1 MSRAS
6 QNNKKYIDYQN
17 KENIN
22 YPNNYTDKKSTQN
35 YKFFRQAVNHSS
47 LSLNP
52 KTNNKV
58 ISNNLYT
65 TKGNT
70 NNNHHKN
77 NSFDKTLNNKD
88 DKYITMNDILGEKC
102 KLNLDILRTFYT
114 KYEKSK
120 TSKKK
125 MGIIKTYGVNTYQ
138 GTVRNYNEDR
148 VSIIINMNR
157 PNNYHKKN
165 WPKISFFGIYDGHGG
180 DTCSE
185 YLKDNLHKLICSNN
199 EFFPDNIP
207 EAIKLGFQKAEK
219 EFINNYSLNDK
230 KQIIDK
236 SGSCAVIILIID
248 KKIYVANVGDSRCL
262 LSTEN
267 GKKYIEVTQ
276 DHKPNAP
283 NEIKRIKRYG
293 GYIYQSETLINT
305 INNPDING
313 KILKGPFRVVP
324 GRLSVSRTIG
334 DAEAKLEKFGGNPNV
349 IIPDPDIFCY
359 DLDKNNIDFFILGCD
374 GVYDQMSSKEVLDCA
389 WMILNEKEHPLVK
402 QIKDIHNQSGL
413 IVDLILKSALT
424 RKSFDNVTCLFIAFK
439 ELGVQF
445 IEQNEKNNKKENN
458 YSKNNTNEK
467 RKSYNY
473 NISPIT
479 PLSKPSNL
487 KDKKNFEK
495 PIIIERKTE
504 TSIKNNEK
512 YNNTKDDYKNNRN
525 DDNKNNRNNNYFYL
539 SSYISPSNN
548 KKYPSSKT
556 DYKIRNVKLN
566 NNATENKIN
575 ISLVNNKNEVNNNI
589 NNNITIIRL
598 THSKIHTNSND
609 YIKTNQS
616 FTKSNSYSID
626 KYNNKNNNQNT
637 RKANIT
643 SYNNNTYTS
652 SNTSINKRISE
663 GSLLNRKNSSIGKIN
678 EESPYINNNTTY
690 QFKHTQRYNNYQ
702 DTKDNKNNRKNLNST
717 NNSVSLNNINYNK
730 NNTYSI
736 RNNNHPYSTSNIYI
750 VSTQG
755 NNYSSIRKNNINLNE
770 QNKNQGQIR
779 NYYNNNNTYSSISIR
794 NSHNKKRIEFLNN
807 NKTINNNNNNNI
819 NNNVNNNNLLIS
831 NEKLIF
837 SQRNQRI
844 STKNIKEEESVTQ
857 NTNYRLNLQIG
868 DKGRILLN
876 SNSNK
881 NHNYN
886 ILSNYNK
893 QSHIYK
899 SSDKNYQNYS
909 HNTVRNTTNKYTNNN
924 YSIIE
929 TNNSKKDIENKNVNN
944 YNAKEGHRYNDQKS
958 TQKEVI
964 NTNINENN
972 NDRNIINRRIK
983 NNEYSS
989 GKENDKNENKKII
1002 IKARYYRQ
1010 RY

>member
-1 MSRAS
+1 MSKTS
-6 QNNKKYIDYQN
+6 QNNRKYIDYQN

-22 YPNNYTDKKSTQN
+22 YPNNYTDKKPTPN
-35 YKFFRQAVNHSS
+35 NKFFRQAANHSS

-52 KTNNKV
+52 KTNNQA

-65 TKGNT
+65 TKENT
-70 NNNHHKN
+70 NNNHRKN

-102 KLNLDILRTFYT
+102 KLNIDILRAFYT
-114 KYEKSK
+114 KYEQSK

-148 VSIIINMNR
+148 VSIIINMNK

-165 WPKISFFGIYDGHGG
+165 CPKISFFGIYDGHGG
-180 DTCSE
+180 EGCSE
-185 YLKDNLHKLICSNN
+185 YLRDNLHKLICSNN

-219 EFINNYSLNDK
+219 EFINKYSLNDK
-230 KQIIDK
+230 KEIIDK

-293 GYIYQSETLINT
+293 GYIYQSETVINT

-334 DAEAKLEKFGGNPNV
+334 DVEAKLEKFGGNPNV

-359 DLDKNNIDFFILGCD
+359 DLDKNDIDFFILGCD
-374 GVYDQMSSKEVLDCA
+374 GVYDQMSSNEVLDCA

-445 IEQNEKNNKKENN
+445 TEQNENNNKKENN
-458 YSKNNTNEK
+458 YSKNNTNDK

-479 PLSKPSNL
+479 TLSKPSDI
-487 KDKKNFEK
+487 KDKKNLEK
-495 PIIIERKTE
+495 TSIIERKAE
-504 TSIKNNEK
+504 TSIKNNTK
-512 YNNTKDDYKNNRN
+512 YNNNKDDYKNNGN
-525 DDNKNNRNNNYFYL
+525 DDNKNKRNNNNFYL
-539 SSYISPSNN
+539 SSYISSSNN
-548 KKYPSSKT
+548 KKYPSSNT

-566 NNATENKIN
+566 NSTTDNKIN
-575 ISLVNNKNEVNNNI
+575 ISLVNNKNEFNNNI
-589 NNNITIIRL
+589 NKNNITNIRL
-598 THSKIHTNSND
+598 THTKIQTNPID

-616 FTKSNSYSID
+616 FTKSNSYSIG
-626 KYNNKNNNQNT
+626 KYNNRNNNQNT
-637 RKANIT
+637 RKTNVT

-663 GSLLNRKNSSIGKIN
+663 GNLLNRKNSSTGKIN
-678 EESPYINNNTTY
+678 EESSYINNNTTY
-690 QFKHTQRYNNYQ
+690 QFKHTQKYNNYQ
-702 DTKDNKNNRKNLNST
+702 DTKDNKNNRKILNSA
-717 NNSVSLNNINYNK
+717 NNSVSLNNINYNI

-736 RNNNHPYSTSNIYI
+736 RNNNHPNSTSNIYI
-750 VSTQG
+750 VATPG

-779 NYYNNNNTYSSISIR
+779 NYNNNNINNTYSSISIR
-794 NSHNKKRIEFLNN
+794 NANNKKKIEFLNN
-807 NKTINNNNNNNI
+807 NKLNNNNNNNI
-819 NNNVNNNNLLIS
+819 NNNNNNNLLIS
-831 NEKLIF
+831 NVKSIF
-837 SQRNQRI
+837 SQRNPRI
-844 STKNIKEEESVTQ
+844 STKNIKEESVTQ
-857 NTNYRLNLQIG
+857 NTNYRLNLQID
-868 DKGRILLN
+868 DKERILSN

-881 NHNYN
+881 NNNYN
-886 ILSNYNK
+886 ILSNQNK

-899 SSDKNYQNYS
+899 SSDKNYQNYG
-909 HNTVRNTTNKYTNNN
+909 HNTVRNTTNKYIYNN

-929 TNNSKKDIENKNVNN
+929 NNNNKKDLENKNINN
-944 YNAKEGHRYNDQKS
+944 NNVKEGYRYNEQQS
-958 TQKEVI
+958 TKKEDI

-972 NDRNIINRRIK
+972 NDRNNINRRIK

-989 GKENDKNENKKII
+989 GKEKDKNENKKII
-1002 IKARYYRQ
+1002 LKPRYYRR